1 MDEQGAMAL
10 TKGGARASTRR
21 RLTRGYQDAFV
32 EVYQRYY
39 PRIFAYVYSRVG
51 NVELSR
57 DLVAEVFENAYVKGH
72 TVREP
77 AAYHT
82 WLFTVAKRVVIGHH
96 RRLVRQSRGMD
107 NMQKSV
113 QLSDQRSDPEA
124 AALRSEAASN
134 LMRHVRRLP
143 QRDQDL
149 LSLKF
154 DGELT
159 YSEIG
164 HVLKMSGVN
173 VRVAIFRALKRLR
186 ALIEE
191 EERLDAGA
199 RPAGGSAAAL
209 SDRPQSDRLKPLPR
223 SAGARAPTREPPARR
238 TANRTVHSQARVAG
252 RQADG
257 SARTTSRATQ
267 R

>member
-10 TKGGARASTRR
+10 TEGGARTGTRR

-32 EVYQRYY
+32 EVYRTYY
-39 PRIFAYVYSRVG
+39 PRIFGYVYSRIG
-51 NVELSR
+51 NVELAR

-72 TVREP
+72 TVRDP
-77 AAYHT
+77 ASYRT

-96 RRLVRQSRGMD
+96 RRIVRQSRGMD
-107 NMQKSV
+107 DMQKSLL
-113 QLSDQRSDPEA
+113 LSDQRSDPEA

-164 HVLKMSGVN
+164 CVLKMTSVN

-186 ALIEE
+186 TLIEE
-191 EERLDAGA
+191 EERLDAEA
-199 RPAGGSAAAL
+199 RLAGGSAAAL
-209 SDRPQSDRLKPLPR
+209 SDRPRRDRPKPPLR
-223 SAGARAPTREPPARR
+223 SAGARAPT
-238 TANRTVHSQARVAG
+238 
-252 RQADG
+252 
-257 SARTTSRATQ
+257 
-267 R
+267 